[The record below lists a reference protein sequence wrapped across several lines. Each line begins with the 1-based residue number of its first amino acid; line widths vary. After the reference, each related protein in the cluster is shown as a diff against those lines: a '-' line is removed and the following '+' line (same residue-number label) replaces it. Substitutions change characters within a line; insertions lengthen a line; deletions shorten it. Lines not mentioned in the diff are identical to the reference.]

1 MFHNQFYLIDDSIEA
16 NIAFGEEKVNS
27 IKLNKAIEASQLK
40 DFIKSLP
47 KKSKTIIGERGIRLS
62 GGERQ
67 RIAIARALYH
77 NPEILIFDE
86 ATSALDNK
94 TESRLIKT
102 INSVSKN
109 RTVIMIAHRLTTL
122 KKCSRILQ
130 LRKR

>member
-1 MFHNQFYLIDDSIEA
+1 MHS
-16 NIAFGEEKVNS
+16 
-27 IKLNKAIEASQLK
+27 
-40 DFIKSLP
+40 
-47 KKSKTIIGERGIRLS
+47 
-62 GGERQ
+62 
-67 RIAIARALYH
+67 RALYH
-77 NPEILIFDE
+77 NPEVLIFDE

-130 LRKR
+130 LRKGKIKSVSKFKELNL